1 MLRRPAPAYEL
12 REVAGL
18 AWPLILS
25 NITVPLLGLVD
36 TAVLGHLPQERYL
49 GAATLGAT
57 LFSFLYWGF
66 GFLRM
71 GTTGLTAQARGSADW
86 HGVIRL
92 LAQGLIIAI
101 ALGALLIAV
110 HPPLIRLGLWLL
122 DGSPAVTEL
131 AHRYAAIRIA
141 SAPAV
146 LANYAI
152 LGWALGMGRSRVA
165 LALMIVNNG
174 LNIALDLLLVVGLGM
189 TVEGVALGS
198 VLADYGALVAGIGWA
213 LTARRRWQLPTYPG
227 GLFAWVHYRELLRV
241 NSALFVRTLC
251 LLFAIAFF
259 HAQGARMGDTIL
271 AANAVLMQFILI
283 TAYALDGFAHA
294 SEALVG
300 RSLGANDEAA
310 FRRRLAAATLWSAI
324 TAVVASMGFLI
335 AGEAL
340 IGLLTSLPDVRDT
353 AAAYLPWMVAMPL
366 LAAGSY
372 LLDGVFVGATRTAA
386 MRDTMIAALA
396 VYLPCWYATTGW
408 GNHGLWLAFSAFTL
422 TRTLGL
428 ATWLAVTLKRRS
440 WFDAEPATPAHC
452 PPGGSG

>member
-1 MLRRPAPAYEL
+1 MRWLRVPRTEL
-12 REVAGL
+12 REVGGL

-36 TAVLGHLPQERYL
+36 TAVLGHLARADYL

-71 GTTGLTAQARGSADW
+71 GTTGLTAQARGSDDW
-86 HGVIRL
+86 HGVSRL
-92 LAQGLIIAI
+92 LGQGWLMATAIGLI
-101 ALGALLIAV
+101 LIAV

-152 LGWALGMGRSRVA
+152 LGWALGLGRSRVA
-165 LALMIVNNG
+165 LGLMVVNNG
-174 LNIALDLLLVVGLGM
+174 LNILLDLVFVVGLGM

-198 VLADYGALVAGIGWA
+198 VLADYGALATGIGWA
-213 LTARRRWQLPTYPG
+213 LFAARRWQLPRRPG
-227 GLFAWVHYRELLRV
+227 GLLAWRQYRQLFQV
-241 NSALFVRTLC
+241 NAALFVRTLC

-259 HAQGARMGDTIL
+259 HSQGARLGDTLL

-283 TAYALDGFAHA
+283 TAYGLDGFAHA
-294 SEALVG
+294 AESLVG
-300 RSLGANDEAA
+300 RSIGANDAVA
-310 FRRRLAAATLWSAI
+310 FRRRLGAAALWSAV
-324 TAVVASMGFLI
+324 TATLASLAFGLG
-335 AGEAL
+335 GEAL
-340 IGLLTSLPDVRDT
+340 VGLLTSLPEVRAV
-353 AAAYLPWMVAMPL
+353 AATYLPWMVAMPL

-372 LLDGVFVGATRTAA
+372 LLDGVFVGATRTRA
-386 MRDTMIAALA
+386 MRDTMIVALA
-396 VYLPCWYATTGW
+396 IYLPCWYATTGL

-422 TRTLGL
+422 ARSLGL
-428 ATWLAVTLKRRS
+428 GLWLAVALRRRS
-440 WFDAEPATPAHC
+440 WFTASA
-452 PPGGSG
+452 

>member
-1 MLRRPAPAYEL
+1 MRAVTTTDL
-12 REVAGL
+12 REVAAL

-36 TAVLGHLPQERYL
+36 TAVLGHLPQEKYL

-71 GTTGLTAQARGSADW
+71 GTTGLTAQARGSEDW
-86 HGVIRL
+86 HSVTRL
-92 LAQGLIIAI
+92 LVQALVIAVTVGLV
-101 ALGALLIAV
+101 LIAV
-110 HPPLIRLGLWLL
+110 HPPLIALGLWLL

-131 AHRYAAIRIA
+131 AQRYAAIRIA

-174 LNIALDLLLVVGLGM
+174 LNILLDLVFVVGLGM

-198 VLADYGALVAGIGWA
+198 VLADYGALLTGGGWA
-213 LTARRRWQLPTYPG
+213 LYAVRVWQLPRRPG
-227 GLFAWVHYRELLRV
+227 GLTAWHRYRRLFQV
-241 NSALFVRTLC
+241 NTALFVRTLC

-259 HAQGARMGDTIL
+259 HSQGARLGDTTL

-283 TAYALDGFAHA
+283 TAYGLDGFAHA
-294 SEALVG
+294 SEALIG
-300 RSLGANDEAA
+300 RSLGANDAEG
-310 FRRRLAAATLWSAI
+310 FRRRLAAATVWSAI
-324 TAVVASMGFLI
+324 TATLASLAFLI
-335 AGEAL
+335 GGEAL
-340 IGLLTSLPDVRDT
+340 IALLTSLPEVRTT
-353 AAAYLPWMVAMPL
+353 ATTYLPWMIAMPL

-372 LLDGVFVGATRTAA
+372 LLDGVFVGATRTNA
-386 MRDTMIAALA
+386 MRDTMILALA
-396 VYLPCWYATTGW
+396 VYLPCWYWTTSW

-422 TRTLGL
+422 ARSVGLGI
-428 ATWLAVTLKRRS
+428 WLALALRRGS
-440 WFDAEPATPAHC
+440 WFDTAPAGTGAQPDH
-452 PPGGSG
+452 